1 MAGGPDL
8 RYDNITVQAPVDGKV
23 ALGAH
28 KTVLF
33 AMIQPMSCP
42 SSSDYSKIEFSFIWV
57 EEGKRLDPIKQCF
70 LYN

>member
-33 AMIQPMSCP
+33 TMIQPMPCP
-42 SSSDYSKIEFSFIWV
+42 SSSDYSKIEFSFI
-57 EEGKRLDPIKQCF
+57 
-70 LYN
+70 